1 MLKHSF
7 RLVKVVEC
15 GNLGY
20 TSVVELSTI
29 PEKWIN
35 HSQYGRCR
43 IQNCEEVESHC
54 GHGQGLGLVLPHA
67 AIPVGLRVLRHDRFV
82 PGALSRECHAAHG
95 VHFAAVAVPHRR
107 IVATERHSWRMAGH
121 IMAVSQ
127 HLWRASLCSYE
138 HYGRHA

>member
-29 PEKWIN
+29 SEKFIN

-43 IQNCEEVESHC
+43 IQNCEEKESHC
-54 GHGQGLGLVLPHA
+54 GHGQGCFSVEDVTRPIASIMERVQSFKSVWYKVPHYY
-67 AIPVGLRVLRHDRFV
+67 RVL
-82 PGALSRECHAAHG
+82 
-95 VHFAAVAVPHRR
+95 
-107 IVATERHSWRMAGH
+107 
-121 IMAVSQ
+121 
-127 HLWRASLCSYE
+127 
-138 HYGRHA
+138 

>member
-7 RLVKVVEC
+7 RLVKVVGGC
-15 GNLGY
+15 QGY

-54 GHGQGLGLVLPHA
+54 GYGQGCFSVTDVTQPIA
-67 AIPVGLRVLRHDRFV
+67 SIMERVQSFKKAGYKL
-82 PGALSRECHAAHG
+82 
-95 VHFAAVAVPHRR
+95 
-107 IVATERHSWRMAGH
+107 IVWS
-121 IMAVSQ
+121 V
-127 HLWRASLCSYE
+127 
-138 HYGRHA
+138 

>member
-29 PEKWIN
+29 PEKFIN

-43 IQNCEEVESHC
+43 ITSCEEKEVEDVTRPIAS
-54 GHGQGLGLVLPHA
+54 
-67 AIPVGLRVLRHDRFV
+67 IMERVQSFKRAGYKL
-82 PGALSRECHAAHG
+82 
-95 VHFAAVAVPHRR
+95 
-107 IVATERHSWRMAGH
+107 IVWNE
-121 IMAVSQ
+121 
-127 HLWRASLCSYE
+127 
-138 HYGRHA
+138 

>member
-29 PEKWIN
+29 PEKFIN
-35 HSQYGRCR
+35 HPQFGRCR

-54 GHGQGLGLVLPHA
+54 GHGQGCFSVTDVTRPIA
-67 AIPVGLRVLRHDRFV
+67 SIMERVQSFKRAGYKL
-82 PGALSRECHAAHG
+82 
-95 VHFAAVAVPHRR
+95 
-107 IVATERHSWRMAGH
+107 IVWS
-121 IMAVSQ
+121 V
-127 HLWRASLCSYE
+127 
-138 HYGRHA
+138 

>member
-29 PEKWIN
+29 PEKFIN

-43 IQNCEEVESHC
+43 ITSCEEVESHC
-54 GHGQGLGLVLPHA
+54 GHDQGCFTVTE
-67 AIPVGLRVLRHDRFV
+67 ITEPVASIMERVQSYKRNGYKL
-82 PGALSRECHAAHG
+82 
-95 VHFAAVAVPHRR
+95 
-107 IVATERHSWRMAGH
+107 IVWNE
-121 IMAVSQ
+121 
-127 HLWRASLCSYE
+127 
-138 HYGRHA
+138 

>member
-29 PEKWIN
+29 PEKFIN

-43 IQNCEEVESHC
+43 IQNCEEKESHC
-54 GHGQGLGLVLPHA
+54 GHGQGCFSVEDVTGHGQGCFSVEDVTRPIA
-67 AIPVGLRVLRHDRFV
+67 SIMERVQSFKKAGYKL
-82 PGALSRECHAAHG
+82 
-95 VHFAAVAVPHRR
+95 
-107 IVATERHSWRMAGH
+107 IVWNE
-121 IMAVSQ
+121 
-127 HLWRASLCSYE
+127 
-138 HYGRHA
+138 